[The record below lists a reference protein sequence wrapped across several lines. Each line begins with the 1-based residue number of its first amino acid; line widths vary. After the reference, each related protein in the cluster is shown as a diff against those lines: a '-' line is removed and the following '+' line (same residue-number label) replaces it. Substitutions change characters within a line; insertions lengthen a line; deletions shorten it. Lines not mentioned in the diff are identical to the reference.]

1 MKSRCIS
8 IAVSALAG
16 LMITAP
22 AFGNEREVNIA
33 GFGAKSGVIRLFGMN
48 SEAAMKAAVKA
59 INDSGG
65 VKLGDGATG
74 KLKLTYYDDR
84 CNAEEGI
91 SVVRR
96 IATTEA
102 IVGVGPSC
110 SNVGE
115 SVFGILQKKVGDDS
129 DSGLQFPI
137 FGDVAAKVGLASISE
152 WSFRNIPNEM
162 EMYKDLFTWAQKN
175 HPELKTVYGGVE
187 VDFAHSK
194 STFEAMKA
202 QAKAHGYELVGESE
216 WLLNDTTFSN
226 QVRDMRRS
234 NADIVLISAHPVT
247 TCGALNEMARQNVKP
262 KLLIGLTSSSTVET
276 LNGCGKQAEGMII
289 PTGFAPINDRAR
301 QASDQISEQGGSADL
316 HSAASYENIFILKD
330 VIESQGVMAKPD
342 TVSEDRQKIRQGLA
356 QLPETEGLLGVAAR
370 TDDREAVK
378 PYVFVQ
384 AQNGSW
390 EMIYN
395 PADEK

>member
-1 MKSRCIS
+1 MKKRCLS
-8 IAVSALAG
+8 IAASALASL
-16 LMITAP
+16 LMATP
-22 AFGNEREVNIA
+22 ALAERDINIA

-48 SEAAMKAAVKA
+48 SEAAMKAAIEE
-59 INDSGG
+59 INSSGG
-65 VKLGDGATG
+65 VKLGDGTTG
-74 KLKLTYYDDR
+74 KFKLTYYDDR

-96 IATTEA
+96 IATTDA

-137 FGDVAAKVGLASISE
+137 LGDVAAKVGLASISE
-152 WSFRNIPNEM
+152 WSFRNVPNEM
-162 EMYKDLFTWAQKN
+162 EMYKSLFSWIQEQ

-194 STFEAMKA
+194 STFEAMKV
-202 QAKAHGYELVGESE
+202 QADAHGYEILGESE

-247 TCGALNEMARQNVKP
+247 SCGTLREMARQGVKP
-262 KLLIGLTSSSTVET
+262 KLMIGLTSSSTVET
-276 LNGCGKQAEGMII
+276 LKGCATEADGIII
-289 PTGFAPINDRAR
+289 PTGFAPINEEAR
-301 QASDQISEQGGSADL
+301 KASDQIDAQGGSADI
-316 HSAASYENIFILKD
+316 HSAASYENMFILKE
-330 VIESQGVMAKPD
+330 VIEAQGIMATPE
-342 TVSEDRQKIRQGLA
+342 TVAEDRAKIREGLA
-356 QLPETEGLLGVAAR
+356 KLTETKGLLGMATR
-370 TDDREAVK
+370 TEDREANK
-378 PYVFVQ
+378 PFVFVQ
-384 AQNGSW
+384 AQDGNW
-390 EMIYN
+390 KMIHN
-395 PADEK
+395 PTDS

>member
-1 MKSRCIS
+1 MKSHCIS
-8 IAVSALAG
+8 IAISALAG
-16 LMITAP
+16 MMLTTP
-22 AFGNEREVNIA
+22 ALGNERDINIA

-48 SEAAMKAAVKA
+48 SEAAMKAAVEE
-59 INDSGG
+59 INSKGG
-65 VKLGDGATG
+65 VKLGDGSIG
-74 KLKLTYYDDR
+74 KIKLTYYDDR

-96 IATTEA
+96 IANTDA

-110 SNVGE
+110 SNVAE
-115 SVFGILQKKVGDDS
+115 SVFGILQKKAGDDS

-137 FGDVAAKVGLASISE
+137 LGDVAAKAGLASISE

-162 EMYKDLFTWAQKN
+162 EMYKDLFSWVQDN

-194 STFEAMKA
+194 STFEAMKF
-202 QAKAHGYELVGESE
+202 QADEHGYELVGESE

-276 LNGCGKQAEGMII
+276 LNGCGQQAEGMII

-301 QASDQISEQGGSADL
+301 EASDQISKQGGNADL
-316 HSAASYENIFILKD
+316 HSAASYENIFILKE
-330 VIESQGVMAKPD
+330 VIEAQDVMAKPD
-342 TVSEDRQKIRQGLA
+342 TVKEDREKIRQGLTD
-356 QLPETEGLLGVAAR
+356 LKETVGLLGVATR
-370 TDDREAVK
+370 TEDREAVK

-384 AQNGSW
+384 AQSGSW
-390 EMIYN
+390 EMIHN
-395 PADEK
+395 PADTE